1 MTNAPPTVSTASPT
15 VSTASRPAAAPRRM
29 SGEDR
34 RRQIVRIAM
43 RRFSE
48 KGFSGVT
55 TKEIAA
61 EAGVSEA
68 IIFRHFATKHDLYAA
83 ILDQKMKDA
92 DAAAFWARMRQL
104 AARRDD
110 RQFFEAIM
118 QHIIERHRADYSFQ
132 RLLFFS
138 ALEGHELSEMF
149 FRLYARD
156 IFDFLGD
163 YIETRVR
170 EGAFREVNPQVA
182 ARSLFAMPFLQTM
195 FEQLHGDQT
204 VTGSPEALAG
214 DYAAIFLDGVRRRAT
229 APTTRP
235 SPARTS

>member
-1 MTNAPPTVSTASPT
+1 
-15 VSTASRPAAAPRRM
+15 
-29 SGEDR
+29 
-34 RRQIVRIAM
+34 M

-68 IIFRHFATKHDLYAA
+68 IIFRHFATKQELYAA

-92 DAAAFWARMRQL
+92 DAAAFWALMREL

-110 RQFFEAIM
+110 RRFFETIM

-195 FEQLHGDQT
+195 FEQLHRDQT
-204 VTGSPEALAG
+204 VTGSPETLARA
-214 DYAAIFLDGVRRRAT
+214 YAAIFLDGVSRPAT
-229 APTTRP
+229 APTAKS

>member
-1 MTNAPPTVSTASPT
+1 MTSAPLTTARPTTT
-15 VSTASRPAAAPRRM
+15 PRRM

-43 RRFSE
+43 QQFSE
-48 KGFSGVT
+48 KGFNGVT

-61 EAGVSEA
+61 HAGVSEA
-68 IIFRHFATKHDLYAA
+68 IIFRHFATKQDLYAA

-92 DAAAFWARMRQL
+92 DAQSFWERMREL

-110 RQFFEAIM
+110 QNFFETIM
-118 QHIIERHRADYSFQ
+118 RHVIERHRADYSFQ

-138 ALEGHELSEMF
+138 ALEGHELSDMF
-149 FRLYARD
+149 FRLYVRD
-156 IFDFLGD
+156 IFDFLAD
-163 YIETRVR
+163 YIETRIR
-170 EGAFREVNPQVA
+170 EGAFREVNPHVA

-204 VTGSPEALAG
+204 VTGSPEALARAYSSIFFEG
-214 DYAAIFLDGVRRRAT
+214 IRRPAAGPMVHPAGET
-229 APTTRP
+229 VVP
-235 SPARTS
+235 S

>member
-1 MTNAPPTVSTASPT
+1 MTSAPPSFMPVSSQT
-15 VSTASRPAAAPRRM
+15 AAPRRM

-48 KGFSGVT
+48 KGFNGVT

-68 IIFRHFATKHDLYAA
+68 IIFRHFATKQDLYAA

-92 DAAAFWARMRQL
+92 DAAAFWMRMREL

-110 RQFFEAIM
+110 QRFFETIM
-118 QHIIERHRADYSFQ
+118 QHVIERHRADYSFQ

-149 FRLYARD
+149 FQLYVRD
-156 IFDFLGD
+156 VFDFLGD
-163 YIETRVR
+163 YIAARVR

-195 FEQLHGDQT
+195 FEQLHGDRT
-204 VTGSPEALAG
+204 VTGSAEALARA
-214 DYAAIFLDGVRRRAT
+214 YAAIFLDGVRRPAT
-229 APTTRP
+229 VPTAES
-235 SPARTS
+235 SPAKA

>member
-1 MTNAPPTVSTASPT
+1 MNSAPPTATPASLPTAT
-15 VSTASRPAAAPRRM
+15 PRRM

-43 RRFSE
+43 QRFSE
-48 KGFSGVT
+48 KGFNGVT

-68 IIFRHFATKHDLYAA
+68 IIFRHFATKQELYAA

-92 DAAAFWARMRQL
+92 DAAAFWTRMREL

-110 RQFFEAIM
+110 RRFFEAIM
-118 QHIIERHRADYSFQ
+118 QHVIERHRADYSFQ

-149 FRLYARD
+149 FRFYVRD

-163 YIETRVR
+163 YIAARIR
-170 EGAFREVNPQVA
+170 EGVFREVNPQVA

-204 VTGSPEALAG
+204 ITGTPEALARA
-214 DYAAIFLDGVRRRAT
+214 YTAIFLDGIRRPAT
-229 APTTRP
+229 TPDPAPTHHV
-235 SPARTS
+235 